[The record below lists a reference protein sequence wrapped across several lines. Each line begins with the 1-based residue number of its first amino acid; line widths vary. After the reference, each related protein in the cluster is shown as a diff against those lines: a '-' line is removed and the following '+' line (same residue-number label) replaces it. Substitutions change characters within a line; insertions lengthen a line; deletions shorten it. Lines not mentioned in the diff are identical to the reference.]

1 MKPPRAGVPM
11 NRKNRRAQG
20 KSGPPG
26 ANAAAAE
33 IVASF
38 AQALRLHQAGDLAK
52 AEDLYRR
59 VLAGDAQHSDA
70 LHMLG
75 VAAYQQGRGAEAL
88 ETIGRAIATNPR
100 IAAYHS
106 NLGHVLKQL
115 GRLEAAVV
123 AYEAAIRLQPSLAEA
138 HANLGNALKKLGRL
152 DDALAAFDAALRI
165 KPDDVETLR
174 NRGIALTELGR
185 LEDAVAAFA
194 TVLRRKPDFADA
206 HYSLAVALKYL
217 MRLEEAAAACDA
229 ALRLK
234 PNDAH
239 AHTTL
244 AMICL
249 EEGRYGEVA
258 AHLERALA
266 ANPDYEI
273 AWINRLYLSSYD
285 PAASTDTRRSM
296 HAAWAA
302 KFADRHFPQ
311 PLAHANVCDPAR
323 RLKIGYVSPDFRTH
337 SVAPFVAPLLRHH
350 DRRAVEVYAYSAV
363 RTPDA
368 ETARLRAL
376 VDVWRPIRAL
386 DDDAAAALVRA
397 DGIDILID
405 LAAHT
410 ADNRLGLFARKPAP
424 VQATWLGYGTTTGMR
439 AIDWFVSDATIVP
452 EGTENAFVERVWR
465 LPNAYAFEPQA
476 ALPDVAPA
484 PAAANGFATFGHFG
498 RLARVTDDV
507 LRVWARILARVPT
520 ARLALN
526 TPPLGDAGV
535 RARVAA
541 RFAQAGGDVAR
552 LDLWATRPQP
562 TTWQA
567 YGRIDIALDP
577 FPVNA
582 GATTFEAL
590 WLGVPVVSLCAAP
603 PLGRM
608 GQSIL
613 TAAGLE
619 DWVTADADAYVER
632 AVRAAADPAG
642 LRATLRSRLAGSALL
657 DAKSFAANFDAALR
671 SMWQDWCR
679 NGATRV

>member
-1 MKPPRAGVPM
+1 M
-11 NRKNRRAQG
+11 NRKDRRIQG
-20 KSGPPG
+20 KSGAPR
-26 ANAAAAE
+26 ANAATAE
-33 IVASF
+33 IAAAF
-38 AQALRLHQAGDLAK
+38 AQALRHHQAGELAQ
-52 AEDLYRR
+52 AEALYRR
-59 VLAGDAQHSDA
+59 VLAADARHSDA

-75 VAAYQQGRGAEAL
+75 VAAHQQGRSAEAIDS
-88 ETIGRAIATNPR
+88 IGKAIATNPK
-100 IAAYHS
+100 IAAYRS
-106 NLGHVLKQL
+106 NLGHVLKHL
-115 GRLEAAVV
+115 GRLEEAVV
-123 AYEAAIRLQPSLAEA
+123 AYDAAIRLQPDLLEA

-152 DDALAAFDAALRI
+152 DDAVAAFNAALRI
-165 KPDDVETLR
+165 KPNDVETLR
-174 NRGIALTELGR
+174 NLGIALTELGR
-185 LEDAVAAFA
+185 LEDAVDAFT
-194 TVLRRKPDFADA
+194 TVLRLKPDFADA
-206 HYSLAVALKYL
+206 YYSLAVALKYL
-217 MRLEEAAAACDA
+217 LRLEEATVACNA

-234 PNDAH
+234 PHDAH
-239 AHTTL
+239 THTAL

-249 EEGRYGEVA
+249 EEGRFGEVA

-266 ANPDYEI
+266 AKPDYEI
-273 AWINRLYLSSYD
+273 AWINRLYLSTYD
-285 PAASTDTRRSM
+285 PATSAETRREM

-302 KFADRHFPQ
+302 AFADRHFPA
-311 PLAHANVCDPAR
+311 PLAHANAREPQR

-350 DRRAVEVYAYSAV
+350 DRRNVEVYAYSAV

-368 ETARLRAL
+368 ETARLRAM

-386 DDDAAAALVRA
+386 NDDAAAALVRA

-424 VQATWLGYGTTTGMR
+424 VQATWLGYGSTTGMK

-452 EGTENAFVERVWR
+452 EGTESAFVERVWR

-484 PAAANGFATFGHFG
+484 PARTNGFVTFGHFG

-535 RARVAA
+535 RARIAA

-562 TTWQA
+562 KTWQA
-567 YGRIDIALDP
+567 YGLIDVALDP

-590 WLGVPVVSLCAAP
+590 WLGVPVVSLRAAP

-619 DWVTADADAYVER
+619 DWVAGDIDAYVER
-632 AVRAAADPAG
+632 AVRAAEDPAG
-642 LRATLRSRLAGSALL
+642 LRATLRSRLAASALL
-657 DAKSFAANFDAALR
+657 DAKTFTAHFETALR
-671 SMWQDWCR
+671 GMWQLWCQI
-679 NGATRV
+679 GATRV